1 MKNIIYTTIILLGF
15 LLTSCETDNSVVS
28 PNGELEIH
36 VTTDEKGRL
45 FYSVSFNTKIYIEPS
60 TLGFEFDNA
69 ENMMDGFQIIS
80 TKKENISQ
88 NYKMQWGLQ
97 SSISVKHNQLT
108 VHLKQSKTNQLLDVI
123 FRAADDGFAFRY
135 VIPEHTENKL
145 VIFNEYSQFNL
156 SEDAMSYWIPGDW
169 GIYEHIY
176 NKTRVSE
183 IDALSKVN
191 HPNLAQTHIVEN
203 SVATPVTFVFDD
215 GTHMSLHEAAL
226 VNYSGMT
233 LKKTG
238 ETSFVSSL
246 TGRSDG
252 NKATIPTPF
261 KTPWRMG
268 IIGKKAIDLLS
279 SNLMY
284 DLNEPNKIGDISD
297 WFTPHK
303 YIGIWWEMHMGKS
316 TWDYGMTQDM
326 GIWTDTGH
334 THSKHGATNKNTK
347 KYIDFAAKHGF
358 DGVLVEGWNTGWEY
372 WIGFDDREGVFD
384 YVTSYPDY
392 DIEMLQDY
400 AKSKGVSLVMHH
412 ETSSAPR
419 TYDKQMD
426 KAYALM
432 QSLDI
437 HVVKSG
443 YVGPLIPKDEYHH
456 GQWMV
461 NHYNNAVQKAANYQI
476 SVNTHEP
483 IKGTGL
489 ERTWPN
495 WISREGA
502 RGQEHNAWSVEG
514 GNPVDH
520 IATMAF
526 TRFLSGPMDY
536 TPGLVKL
543 ENLGPEGKNK
553 ARTTIA
559 QQLAQYVVIP
569 SPIQMACD
577 LPENYEQHLDWFQFI
592 KDVAVD
598 WEQSIPLQGEVG
610 DFVVW
615 AKTPKENDNWY
626 LGAVNDENTRDLEIE
641 LDFLADQTT
650 YKMTIY
656 RDGDQA
662 HWDTNPYAIEIETK
676 TVTSADVFDIYL
688 AAGGGFAAIIKKLE
702 SVNNN

>member
-1 MKNIIYTTIILLGF
+1 MKKIIYYIVITLSLLI
-15 LLTSCETDNSVVS
+15 TSCGKQNSIVS
-28 PNGELEIH
+28 PNGDLEVKLKI
-36 VTTDEKGRL
+36 DENGHL
-45 FYSVSFNTKIYIEPS
+45 IYSVLFNGKNYIKPS
-60 TLGFEFDNA
+60 KLGFEFANA
-69 ENMMDGFQIIS
+69 ENMMSGFEIIS
-80 TKKENISQ
+80 SKKETIVQ
-88 NYKMQWGLQ
+88 DYEMQWGLNQ
-97 SSISVKHNQLT
+97 FISSKHNQLT
-108 VHLKQSKTNQLLDVI
+108 LHLKHIESGRLIDVV

-135 VIPEHTENKL
+135 IIPKQKEKELIVSNEHSE
-145 VIFNEYSQFNL
+145 FNFA
-156 SEDAMSYWIPGDW
+156 EDPMSYWIPGDW
-169 GIYEHIY
+169 EIYEHLY
-176 NKTRVSE
+176 NKTRTSE
-183 IDALSKVN
+183 INALSKVN

-203 SVATPVTFVFDD
+203 SVATPVTFIFDD
-215 GTHMSLHEAAL
+215 GTHLSLHEAAL

-268 IIGKKAIDLLS
+268 IIGKKATDLLS

-284 DLNEPNKIGDISD
+284 DLNEPNELGDIRD

-326 GIWTDTGH
+326 GTWTDSGNAH
-334 THSKHGATNKNTK
+334 GQHGATNKNTK

-358 DGVLVEGWNTGWEY
+358 DGVLFEGWNTGWEY
-372 WIGFDDREGVFD
+372 WIGFEDREGVFD
-384 YVTSYPDY
+384 FVTSYPDY
-392 DIEMLQDY
+392 DIEMLQAY

-412 ETSSAPR
+412 ETSAAPR

-443 YVGPLIPKDEYHH
+443 YVGPLIPKGEYHH

-461 NHYNNAVQKAANYQI
+461 NHYNNAVQKAANYQVA
-476 SVNTHEP
+476 VNTHEP

-502 RGQEHNAWSVEG
+502 RGQEFNAWSIEG
-514 GNPVDH
+514 GNSVDH
-520 IATMAF
+520 LATMAF

-543 ENLGPEGKNK
+543 ETKLGPNGDNK
-553 ARTTIA
+553 ARSTIA
-559 QQLAQYVVIP
+559 QQLGQYVVIP

-577 LPENYEQHLDWFQFI
+577 LPENYEQHLDWLQFI

-598 WEQSIPLQGEVG
+598 WQKSIPLQGEVG
-610 DFVVW
+610 DYVVW
-615 AKTPKENDNWY
+615 AKTPKENENWY
-626 LGAVNDENTRDLEIE
+626 LGAVNDENPRDLEIDLSF
-641 LDFLADQTT
+641 LDKNKS
-650 YKMTIY
+650 YRMTIY
-656 RDGDQA
+656 RDSKDA
-662 HWDTNPYAIEIETK
+662 HWNTNPYAIEIENK
-676 TVTSADVFDIYL
+676 TIKQTDTLKVYL
-688 AAGGGFAAIIKKLE
+688 ASGGGFGAILEKLK
-702 SVNNN
+702 